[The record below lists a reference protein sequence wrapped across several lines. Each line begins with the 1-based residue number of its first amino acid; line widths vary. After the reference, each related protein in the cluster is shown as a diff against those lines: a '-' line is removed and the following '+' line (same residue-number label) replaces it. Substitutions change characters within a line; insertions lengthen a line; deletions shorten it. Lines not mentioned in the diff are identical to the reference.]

1 MRYNKNM
8 YHYPK
13 TKKDTKIK
21 KYDTDKIL
29 LHKESLKEYCK
40 TNNKIFIEQNKEQVR
55 IIDELK
61 QEIKDLKEEI
71 EMLKAINQEC

>member
-1 MRYNKNM
+1 MSYNTNM
-8 YHYPK
+8 YSYPK
-13 TKKDTKIK
+13 TKKNNKIK

-40 TNNKIFIEQNKEQVR
+40 TNNKIFIEQNKEQAR

-71 EMLKAINQEC
+71 QMLKVFYLLF